1 MAPRSLH
8 RGFMQYG
15 AALDRESIHQLI
27 VDPPTGQ
34 APLVE
39 GLTSLDEQLQP
50 SGLDFSLL
58 RVDRFTSAGRMGSA
72 SSDRSLPQYQPLDF
86 ESDGWLFLGPGA
98 YLVTFN
104 EVVNIPLDLVAL
116 AHPRSSLLR
125 SGVSLPTSIWDP
137 GYSGRSQALLTIH
150 NPAGYHLQ
158 RNARLMQMFFLRLCQ
173 PVEQGYQGRYQG
185 ERP

>member
-1 MAPRSLH
+1 
-8 RGFMQYG
+8 MQYG
-15 AALDRESIHQLI
+15 SALDRESIRQLI
-27 VDPPTGQ
+27 VDPPAGQ
-34 APLVE
+34 ASLVE
-39 GLTSLDEQLQP
+39 GLISLDDQLQP

-58 RVDRFTSAGRMGSA
+58 RVDGFASPGRMGS
-72 SSDRSLPQYQPLDF
+72 STEDRTLPQYQPLEF
-86 ESDGWLFLGPGA
+86 GAGGWLDLPPGS

-137 GYSGRSQALLTIH
+137 GYSGRSQALLTVH
-150 NPAGYHLQ
+150 NPTGYQLQ
-158 RNARLMQMFFLRLCQ
+158 RNARLMQMLFLRLCR
-173 PVEQGYQGRYQG
+173 PVDQGYQGRYQG